1 MFQRPGGGQGG
12 EAEAGQQQQQQQQ
25 QQQAMTGAIRK
36 AGRRCRICRSRAKY
50 LPGQRSLDAVSAKI
64 FRHRNKKTQPEHGR
78 RAASEDR
85 CYKDIIRSL
94 SPYFCSIMPTLYT
107 VHSSRYVMIL
117 MCRKCCEN
125 IFHPS

>member
-12 EAEAGQQQQQQQQ
+12 EAEAGQQQQE
-25 QQQAMTGAIRK
+25 AMTGAIRK

-64 FRHRNKKTQPEHGR
+64 FRHRTKKTQPEHGR

-85 CYKDIIRSL
+85 CYKDISCSL
-94 SPYFCSIMPTLYT
+94 SPFLCSILPTLCKL
-107 VHSSRYVMIL
+107 HSLRYVMIV

-125 IFHPS
+125 IFHRS

>member
-12 EAEAGQQQQQQQQ
+12 EAEAGQQQQ

-78 RAASEDR
+78 RAASER
-85 CYKDIIRSL
+85 
-94 SPYFCSIMPTLYT
+94 
-107 VHSSRYVMIL
+107 
-117 MCRKCCEN
+117 E
-125 IFHPS
+125 

>member
-12 EAEAGQQQQQQQQ
+12 EAEAGQQQQE
-25 QQQAMTGAIRK
+25 AMTGAIRK
-36 AGRRCRICRSRAKY
+36 AGRCRICRSRAKY

-64 FRHRNKKTQPEHGR
+64 FRHRTKKTQPEHGR

-85 CYKDIIRSL
+85 CYKDTSCSL
-94 SPYFCSIMPTLYT
+94 SPSFCSILPTLCML
-107 VHSSRYVMIL
+107 HSLRYVMIV
-117 MCRKCCEN
+117 MWRKCCEN

>member
-1 MFQRPGGGQGG
+1 MLQRPGGGQGG
-12 EAEAGQQQQQQQQ
+12 EAEAGQQQQE
-25 QQQAMTGAIRK
+25 AMTGAIRK

-85 CYKDIIRSL
+85 C
-94 SPYFCSIMPTLYT
+94 
-107 VHSSRYVMIL
+107 
-117 MCRKCCEN
+117 
-125 IFHPS
+125 